1 MTKEQCEE
9 RRRGQDGVV
18 IMIIIIKRIKVEKE
32 KLTKWAKQ
40 CLAN

>member
-1 MTKEQCEE
+1 M
-9 RRRGQDGVV
+9 GVV
-18 IMIIIIKRIKVEKE
+18 IMIIIIKRIKVEEE